1 MLSPFILCNNDRI
14 VMCYKKST
22 VYNFQRW
29 PAQWLRRSSKVLSKA
44 KSVPKKGH
52 HHCLAVCCQS
62 DPRALPE
69 SQWNHYICEV
79 CSTNWWDAPKTATP
93 AASTSQQNGATFSP
107 QCLTT
112 HHTTNASK
120 VEGTGLQSFASS
132 TIFIWPLANWL
143 PLLQASLQLNA
154 GKMLLQPAGG
164 FPKVC
169 WVPKHGFLC
178 YRNKL
183 ISHWQKCVDC
193 NGFYFHE

>member
-132 TIFIWPLANWL
+132 TIFTLPLPSGL
-143 PLLQASLQLNA
+143 PLLQASWQ
-154 GKMLLQPAGG
+154 
-164 FPKVC
+164 VI
-169 WVPKHGFLC
+169 VEKH
-178 YRNKL
+178 
-183 ISHWQKCVDC
+183 
-193 NGFYFHE
+193 FHN